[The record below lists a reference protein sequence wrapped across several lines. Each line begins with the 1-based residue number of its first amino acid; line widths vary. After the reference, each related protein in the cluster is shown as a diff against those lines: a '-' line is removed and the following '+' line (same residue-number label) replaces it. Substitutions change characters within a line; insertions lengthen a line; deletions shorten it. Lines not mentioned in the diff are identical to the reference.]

1 MESPSKL
8 KRWVSTRWSFIVGA
22 VVVLSLLISALWYSC
37 TGFICD
43 VVRDNK
49 ALIFTKLGRYLPKMV
64 TVLLIFLFF
73 KVGATFFFEMAL
85 PKLLRLVHLEHRLVG
100 SKRIG
105 RVAWW
110 AIFTLLTLTIMIGH
124 VGALVANLGLIGL
137 GLTFALQKPI
147 LNFVGWLT
155 LTAKGTFREG
165 DRIRVGN
172 IRGDVREIQIMNTV
186 LEGLLEASDT
196 KSNKVLTFPNEFV
209 LTMEVEN
216 FTKDS
221 NYVMDEMKIGITYES
236 NYRKAAKLLET
247 IIVAHIKKNKKS
259 YIRQII
265 RQQEQV
271 DRGLGK
277 LLSQKYITNKEQK
290 ELSNFRVEE
299 QELKRDMEELEMLE
313 DEFRPRVRIELA
325 DSAILL
331 IPQFFTPYDQ
341 KKKTRT
347 EIILNFLDAIKA
359 EKDIEMAY
367 PHVQIVSEVEK
378 AEIVQHA
385 AAHGLQTTL
394 QKAFFEQ

>member
-1 MESPSKL
+1 
-8 KRWVSTRWSFIVGA
+8 
-22 VVVLSLLISALWYSC
+22 
-37 TGFICD
+37 
-43 VVRDNK
+43 
-49 ALIFTKLGRYLPKMV
+49 
-64 TVLLIFLFF
+64 
-73 KVGATFFFEMAL
+73 
-85 PKLLRLVHLEHRLVG
+85 
-100 SKRIG
+100 
-105 RVAWW
+105 
-110 AIFTLLTLTIMIGH
+110 MIGH

>member
-1 MESPSKL
+1 MESAVKL
-8 KRWVSTRWSFIVGA
+8 WRWVKARRLFILGT
-22 VVVLSLLISALWYSC
+22 VVVLALLVSAFWYSC

-43 VVRDNK
+43 VVRENK
-49 ALIFTKLGRYLPKMV
+49 VLIFAQFGKFLPRMV

-73 KVGATFFFEMAL
+73 KVGATFFFEIVL
-85 PKLLRLVHLEHRLVG
+85 PKLMGVLRAEHRLVG
-100 SKRIG
+100 TKRIG
-105 RVAWW
+105 RFAWW
-110 AIFTLLTLTIMIGH
+110 MAFTLIALSITIGH
-124 VGALVANLGLIGL
+124 LGALVANLGLIGL

-155 LTAKGTFREG
+155 ITAKGAYREG
-165 DRIRVGN
+165 DRIRVGNN

-186 LEGLLEASDT
+186 IEGLLDASDT
-196 KSNKVLTFPNEFV
+196 KSNKVITFPNELV

-221 NYVMDEMKIGITYES
+221 NYIMDELKIGITFES
-236 NYRKAAKLLET
+236 NYRKASKLLET

-271 DRGLGK
+271 DKGLGR
-277 LLSQKYITNKEQK
+277 LLSQKYISTKEQK
-290 ELSNFRVEE
+290 ELSNFREEE
-299 QELKRDMEELEMLE
+299 QTLKRDMEELEMLE
-313 DEFRPRVRIELA
+313 EEFRPKVRVELA
-325 DSAILL
+325 DSCIQL

-359 EKDIEMAY
+359 ERDIEIAY
-367 PHVQIVSEVEK
+367 PHMQIVREK
-378 AEIVQHA
+378 PKDETPAH
-385 AAHGLQTTL
+385 AHGLQTTL
-394 QKAFFEQ
+394 QKAFIEQ